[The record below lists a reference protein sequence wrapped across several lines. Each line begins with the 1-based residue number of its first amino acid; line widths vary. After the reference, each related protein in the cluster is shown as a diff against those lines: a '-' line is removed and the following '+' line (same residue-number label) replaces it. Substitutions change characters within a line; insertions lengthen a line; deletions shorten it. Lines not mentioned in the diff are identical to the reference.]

1 MEEPKKRSAIQ
12 PIFYNLAVVERL
24 REANKLLALIRAA
37 NKAKRATGDV
47 QIRIKTR

>member
-24 REANKLLALIRAA
+24 REANK
-37 NKAKRATGDV
+37 AKRATGDV